1 MAKRVW
7 ESLAE
12 NSLKTDSDLIMHL
25 DPTLFVMALD
35 KEFSCAEN
43 YPKIK

>member
-1 MAKRVW
+1 MC

-12 NSLKTDSDLIMHL
+12 NSLETDSDLRMNL

-35 KEFSCAEN
+35 KEFLFAAN
-43 YPKIK
+43 YPKGK